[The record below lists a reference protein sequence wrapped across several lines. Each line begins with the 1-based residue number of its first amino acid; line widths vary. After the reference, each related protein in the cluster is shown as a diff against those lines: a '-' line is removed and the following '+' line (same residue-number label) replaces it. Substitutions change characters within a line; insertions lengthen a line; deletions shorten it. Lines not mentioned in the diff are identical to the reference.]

1 MASSSASASTEV
13 VGVHEESKTLRVYK
27 LLIEYK
33 QLAHI
38 APRGVY
44 VLPSFDDM
52 FLWHGVIFVRRGH
65 YGGGIFKFRY
75 QLPSTYP
82 SIGSRPS
89 VVFTS
94 RVYHPLVHPDSG
106 ELELHNAFPNWDPSQ
121 HFNVSVLTFIKR
133 IFYLRDFHVEFPYNA
148 TANDHWRDDKATF
161 LEEAAKCVQESLERR
176 HENEPGSSIRMMP
189 PVPQH
194 DQLRI
199 RLNSAVATDTDA
211 GAKLDAQLAAVVG
224 ASDGPAVPAHG
235 PDSGASTSTPAPR
248 PGPAATAA
256 SLHTPKQEPL
266 DLLQ

>member
-1 MASSSASASTEV
+1 MSSASTAASASAASVAAE
-13 VGVHEESKTLRVYK
+13 GVHEESKTLRVYK

-75 QLPSTYP
+75 QLPPTYP

-106 ELELHNAFPNWDPSQ
+106 ELELHNAFPNWDPTQ
-121 HFNVSVLTFIKR
+121 HFNVSVLTFIKK

-148 TANDHWRDDKATF
+148 AANDTWRDDKRAF
-161 LEEAAKCVQESLERR
+161 LDEANRCVQESLEQR

-199 RLNSAVATDTDA
+199 RLTSAVASDTGA

-224 ASDGPAVPAHG
+224 AGDGPPA
-235 PDSGASTSTPAPR
+235 ASTPAPL
-248 PGPAATAA
+248 PGPGPTATATTA
-256 SLHTPKQEPL
+256 KQQPL